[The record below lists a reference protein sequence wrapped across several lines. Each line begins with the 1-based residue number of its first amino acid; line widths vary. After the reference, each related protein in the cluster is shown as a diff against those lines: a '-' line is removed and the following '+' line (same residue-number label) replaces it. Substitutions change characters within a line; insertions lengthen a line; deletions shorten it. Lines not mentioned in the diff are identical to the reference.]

1 MTRLH
6 IDIDEIADY
15 PALAEAFDIDV
26 NEDVRDQLV
35 DFWIDCDHVKV
46 YGEEGRG
53 DHRFVTHNVDDTKF
67 IIHYD
72 IDDPDEAIALIDWFL
87 DGAEGDLIGEN
98 GLENNWNDWD
108 KVETG
113 VAYRG
118 GSGYCYGLYAK
129 TLSA

>member
-72 IDDPDEAIALIDWFL
+72 IDDSDEAIALIDWFL

>member
-6 IDIDEIADY
+6 IDIDEIAEY
-15 PALAEAFDIDV
+15 PALAQAFDIDV

-53 DHRFVTHNVDDTKF
+53 NHMFVTHDVDDTKY

-72 IDDPDEAIALIDWFL
+72 SDDSEAITLINWWL
-87 DGAEGDLIGEN
+87 DGAEGNLIGKN
-98 GLENNWNDWD
+98 GIENNWPDWD

-129 TLSA
+129 TLNPA